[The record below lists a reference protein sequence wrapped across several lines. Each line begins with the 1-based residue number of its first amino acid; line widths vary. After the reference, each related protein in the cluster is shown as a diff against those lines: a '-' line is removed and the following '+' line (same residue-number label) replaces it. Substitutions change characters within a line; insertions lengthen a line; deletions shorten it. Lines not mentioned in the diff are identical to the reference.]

1 MYKIIGHT
9 ADLRLKVSAK
19 SEKELFKEA
28 LAGMAAILKE
38 KPERE
43 EKISKEIEVESPDSI
58 SLLVDFLNE
67 ALYNAYSEKAVFPDA
82 EFEIFSENKL
92 KAKISGYKIKEG
104 FDEDIKAATYHEA
117 EIKKENGNFAVT
129 LIFDI

>member
-19 SEKELFKEA
+19 SKKELFKEA

-38 KPERE
+38 KPEGE
-43 EKISKEIEVESPDSI
+43 EKISKEIELESPDQASH
-58 SLLVDFLNE
+58 LVDFLNE
-67 ALYNAYSEKAVFPDA
+67 VLYNAYSEKAIFTES
-82 EFEIFSENKL
+82 EFEFFAETKL

-117 EIKKENGNFAVT
+117 EIKKENEDFKVT